1 MGCVEVSNLSVTVFG
16 KYRHSGVLIALAIF
30 ASQIVLESVGAGAQE
45 PQLIPISFPRVRSQ
59 RLRIGRR
66 DDRDVDVLSQVMSD
80 AIPTVDKER
89 AHRAWAGVLFS
100 VHKLIDHH

>member
-1 MGCVEVSNLSVTVFG
+1 MGCVEVSNPSVTVFG
-16 KYRHSGVLIALAIF
+16 KNRHSGILVALAIF
-30 ASQIVLESVGAGAQE
+30 APKIVLEGVGAGAQE
-45 PQLIPISFPRVRSQ
+45 PQLIPISFSSVRSK
-59 RLRIGRR
+59 RFRIGRR